1 MRRRTAE
8 RVAPGERG
16 WKMMNRDEWRYE
28 MERKGALS
36 RCHLGAGDGRD
47 LIESGTDL
55 LPREK

>member
-1 MRRRTAE
+1 
-8 RVAPGERG
+8 
-16 WKMMNRDEWRYE
+16 MMNRDEWRYE